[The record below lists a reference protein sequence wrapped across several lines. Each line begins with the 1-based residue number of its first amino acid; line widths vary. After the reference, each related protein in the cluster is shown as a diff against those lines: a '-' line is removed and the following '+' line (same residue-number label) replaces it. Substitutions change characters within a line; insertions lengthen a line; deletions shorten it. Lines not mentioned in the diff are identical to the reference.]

1 MTAGKRPVNR
11 LDFSGQAAVIT
22 GGAQGIGFALAER
35 LLGSGCKVALWDR
48 NSDQLDKAI
57 AELGGKHGAKSV
69 TGSVVDITSPTA
81 VASGVDATL
90 AALGRID
97 VLINNAG
104 LIGPNLTLIDYPE
117 DEWTAVM
124 DTNIN
129 GTFNCCK
136 KIAPVMIR
144 QGYGRIVNI
153 ASIAGK
159 EGNPNASAYSTSK
172 AAIIG
177 MTKSLGKELAGHD
190 IAVNCVT
197 PAVAATPGAM
207 LQSKSHIEYMLSKI
221 PRGRFLELD
230 EAAAMIC
237 WIASAENSFTTGAV
251 FDLSG
256 GRATY

>member
-1 MTAGKRPVNR
+1 MTAGKRPINR
-11 LDFSGQAAVIT
+11 LDFSGQAAIVT

-35 LLGSGCKVALWDR
+35 LLDSGCMVAIWDR
-48 NSDQLDKAI
+48 NDEQLDKAASELAGRFGSRSI
-57 AELGGKHGAKSV
+57 ASA
-69 TGSVVDITSPTA
+69 VVDITVPSA
-81 VASGVDATL
+81 ISSGVDAV
-90 AALGRID
+90 LGAYRRID

-104 LIGPNLTLIDYPE
+104 VVGSNMALVDYPD
-117 DEWTAVM
+117 DEWSAVM
-124 DTNIN
+124 ETNIN

-136 KIAPVMIR
+136 MIVPVMIR

-172 AAIIG
+172 AAVIG

-207 LQSKSHIEYMLSKI
+207 LQSKAHIAYMLGKI